1 MHGSHGEH
9 ITWKRSIRTVRWG
22 VPIVWALFVC
32 CTSVGAVLVDKL
44 VAVVNGEIITLQDF
58 EDHLALS
65 AIYRPDTDDPDRQQA
80 FQRLVDQVLLRQ
92 EALRTRIVQVDNAEV
107 NQHLQALDQ
116 PPQQGQALVRVIQE
130 RGLSRDDVR
139 AWIRNQL
146 IVRAF
151 IDRRVRLFVR
161 IPDSQ
166 IVQYYQDHQQA
177 IGEPLNEAIRQQ
189 IGHWLTEHEVN
200 LHMTELLADLRKK
213 GQLDFPP

>member
-1 MHGSHGEH
+1 MHGSHRER
-9 ITWKRSIRTVRWG
+9 IAWRRSVNIARWG
-22 VPIVWALFVC
+22 ILIGWGMCVC
-32 CTSVGAVLVDKL
+32 CTPVGAVLVDKL
-44 VAVVNGEIITLQDF
+44 VAVVNGEILTVQDF
-58 EDHLALS
+58 EDYLTLR
-65 AIYRPDTDDPDRQQA
+65 AIYQPDSDDPDRQQA

-92 EALRTRIVQVDNAEV
+92 EALRTRIVQVDDGEV
-107 NQHLQALDQ
+107 NQHLQVLEQ
-116 PPQQGQALVRVIQE
+116 LPQQKQALVRVMQE

-177 IGEPLNEAIRQQ
+177 VGEPLNEAVRQQ
-189 IGHWLTEHEVN
+189 IGHLLTEHQVN
-200 LHMTELLADLRKK
+200 LRLTELLVDLRKK
-213 GQLDFPP
+213 SQLDFPP